1 MHDSQTRP
9 WLKDAETKSNLTKP
23 RNSVMTFICSFGMHH
38 DGAGNRCGY
47 KGYETAKIMAAQ
59 LNKNTEP
66 FSWSSC
72 SRQYISDFLE

>member
-1 MHDSQTRP
+1 MVITHKEKCYLVQLCQFDKTQIVRI
-9 WLKDAETKSNLTKP
+9 
-23 RNSVMTFICSFGMHH
+23 VTFISSFGMHH